1 MHGYTEDDDVIGKAY
16 DARLVA
22 RFSHYLRPYAWRVAL
37 SVALLLFTTG
47 LTLAQPLLVQQAID
61 RNISKGTTTDVWWI
75 VTAYAGILLA
85 SFVFVYIQSV
95 QMVVVA
101 QKVMNDLRMQ
111 LFRHLQRMSIAFYDG
126 NPVGRLVTRLTNDVA
141 ALNELLTAG
150 AITIVRDV
158 VMILG
163 VAIVMIVVIDWRLA
177 LITFAIMPPLA
188 VIMRWFAVVMRNS
201 FRKQRVHIARLNG
214 FTAEHISGMLLVQ
227 LFGRHT
233 KDNAEFGEHNKRL
246 LGANMEVV
254 QSYGL
259 FEPVVA
265 MVSAVTVGI
274 VIVMGGHFVLGGS
287 LTIGQLVAF
296 LQLTTFYYN
305 PVREIADRFNILQS
319 AMAALE
325 RIFTLLDEPE
335 GVQDDDAA
343 LDLPDKVQGAVEFQ
357 HVSFAYTPGTWV
369 LRDVSFRIE
378 PGERIAFVGATGAG
392 KTSLINL
399 LLRFYDIQQGRILL
413 DDIDIAKAK
422 QKQVRR
428 HIGLV
433 LQDPFI
439 FTGTIEENIRLR
451 DDSISHA
458 QVRNAARLVGADRFI
473 DQLRDGYQHKLVE
486 RGANL
491 STGQKQLLAFARSV
505 AFDPEVMLVL
515 DEATANIDSETEA
528 LIQESL
534 ERLTARRTSIIIAH
548 RLATVRGADRI
559 IVMHHGEIVEQG
571 THDEL
576 LALRGRYFRLW
587 LLQQRDVPAAAVA
600 PSVQTQ
606 PIRPEADRGA

>member
-1 MHGYTEDDDVIGKAY
+1 MGAGYHEDDDAIGKAY
-16 DARLVA
+16 DSRLVG
-22 RFSHYLRPYAWRVAL
+22 RFVPYMRPYAWRVAVAL
-37 SVALLLFTTG
+37 ALLLATTA
-47 LTLAQPLLVQQAID
+47 LTLAQPFLVQQAID
-61 RNISKGTTTDVWWI
+61 RDIARGTTDDLPWI
-75 VTAYAGILLA
+75 AGLYAGVLLLG
-85 SFVFVYIQSV
+85 FVFRYVQAL

-101 QKVMNDLRMQ
+101 QKVMNDLRLQ

-126 NPVGRLVTRLTNDVA
+126 NPVGRLVTRLTNDIA

-150 AITIVRDV
+150 ALTIIADLFIIV
-158 VMILG
+158 G
-163 VAIVMIVVIDWRLA
+163 VAAALLWINWKLA
-177 LITFAIMPPLA
+177 LLTFVIMPILA

-201 FRKQRVHIARLNG
+201 FRKQRLHVARLNA
-214 FTAEHISGMLLVQ
+214 FTAEHISGMMLVQ
-227 LFGRHT
+227 LFGRQ
-233 KDNAEFGEHNKRL
+233 KRDNQEFREHSAHL
-246 LGANMEVV
+246 LDANMEVV
-254 QSYGL
+254 HSFAL

-265 MVSAVTVGI
+265 MVSAITTGLVI
-274 VIVMGGHFVLGGS
+274 VIGGRMVLDETLSVGRF
-287 LTIGQLVAF
+287 VAF
-296 LQLTTFYYN
+296 LQLVNMYYN

-335 GVQDDDAA
+335 GVQDDERA
-343 LDLPDKVQGAVEFQ
+343 LDLPEKIAGAVEFD

-369 LRDVSFRIE
+369 LKDVSFAIA
-378 PGERIAFVGATGAG
+378 PGERVAFVGATGAG

-399 LLRFYDIQQGRILL
+399 LLRFYDIQHGRILL
-413 DDIDIAKAK
+413 DGYDIAKAK
-422 QKQVRR
+422 QHHVRK

-451 DDSISHA
+451 DESISPP
-458 QVRNAARLVGADRFI
+458 QVRAAATLVGADRFI
-473 DQLRDGYQHKLVE
+473 NELPDKYQHRLVE

-534 ERLTARRTSIIIAH
+534 DRLTARRTSIIIAH
-548 RLATVRGADRI
+548 RLATVRSADRI
-559 IVMHHGEIVEQG
+559 IVLHHGEIVEQG

-576 LALRGRYFRLW
+576 LAQRGRYFRLW
-587 LLQQRDVPAAAVA
+587 LLQQRDVPADAIAGIDGTA
-600 PSVQTQ
+600 S
-606 PIRPEADRGA
+606 